1 MNVRL
6 HIGRVV
12 LDGIDVAAGDRPR
25 LKAAIESEL
34 ARLVAERGLSAELAR
49 GGAFPSL
56 RTAGMTVT
64 PNATP
69 SHLGVALA
77 GAVADGVGGE
87 RR

>member
-12 LDGIDVAAGDRPR
+12 LDGIDVAAGDRRR

-49 GGAFPSL
+49 GGNVPSVGAPQIGL
-56 RTAGMTVT
+56 PANPRPTQLGTAI
-64 PNATP
+64 
-69 SHLGVALA
+69 A
-77 GAVADGVGGE
+77 GAVFGGVGGK
-87 RR
+87 R